1 MRVEFRDRY
10 LQMHFIFVKIIREN
24 MPTDNTSTQKIFFEY
39 FYLLIKNKNKYGFK
53 NNTFHILFAS
63 EK

>member
-1 MRVEFRDRY
+1 
-10 LQMHFIFVKIIREN
+10 MHFIFVKIIREN